1 LRASDHGR
9 AEHNSGHVIFLG
21 TGDAVNWERA
31 QTSLALPLA
40 DDEAML
46 IDASS
51 GTVLLR
57 QLEAAEIPLESVRH
71 LFVSHLHFD
80 HVGGLAPLLIAM
92 APLPRASLAVHAMP
106 RTLKGLRE
114 LLALTIPGVEG
125 WLGGRLRWREFAPSE
140 SVRLDGAEITPFR
153 VDHGPE
159 CVGFRVKQAGSVA
172 VFTADTRPC
181 PEIVENAKGADLL
194 IHEVHSLECE
204 AERAHALGHPTAA
217 EAGRAAR
224 EAGAGRLIL
233 THFRAGRFADPEA
246 LAAEAEISFGHPV
259 EVAGDLVVSAF

>member
-1 LRASDHGR
+1 LKESDHSR
-9 AEHNSGHVIFLG
+9 VEHNSGHVIFLG
-21 TGDAVNWERA
+21 TGDALNWERA

-40 DDEAML
+40 KDEAML

-80 HVGGLAPLLIAM
+80 HVGGLAPLLVAM
-92 APLPRASLAVHAMP
+92 APLPGASLAVHATP
-106 RTLKGLRE
+106 RTLKGLKE
-114 LLALTIPGVEG
+114 LLALTIPGVEN
-125 WLGGRLRWREFAPSE
+125 WLEGRLIWREFAPGE
-140 SVRLDGAEITPFR
+140 SVRLNDAEITPFR

-159 CVGFRVKQAGSVA
+159 CVGFRVTHAGSDA

-181 PEIVENAKGADLL
+181 PEVVENAKGADLL
-194 IHEVHSLECE
+194 IHEVYSLKYE
-204 AERAHALGHPTAA
+204 AEQAHTLGHPTAA

-224 EAGAGRLIL
+224 EAGAGRLVL
-233 THFRAGRFADPEA
+233 THFRASRFVDPKA

-259 EVAGDLVVSAF
+259 EVAGDLMASEF